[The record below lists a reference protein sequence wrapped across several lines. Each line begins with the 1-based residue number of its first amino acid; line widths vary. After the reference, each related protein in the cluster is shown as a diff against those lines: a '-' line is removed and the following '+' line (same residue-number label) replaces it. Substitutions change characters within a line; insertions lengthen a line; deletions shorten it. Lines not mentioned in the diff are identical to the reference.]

1 MRLAGCLSLL
11 VIGVSFL
18 MPSDTH
24 KFLLFLLAAGL
35 AYFLF
40 EDARPGEEAEG
51 LNGLEGD
58 EFAKHWFDEGLAEC
72 IGDARSRK

>member
-18 MPSDTH
+18 LPSDTH

-40 EDARPGEEAEG
+40 EDAGSSEDA
-51 LNGLEGD
+51 EGD
-58 EFAKHWFDEGLAEC
+58 EFAKHWFDEGLAEF